1 MSRSVQACAPWRVP
15 ALAGAAALLGAL
27 QVAPAHAYPLDGY
40 ESTGIR
46 RLESIR
52 LAQEGKGGDA
62 KQPPGAML
70 PLSAVEPRL
79 AGQTWDL
86 PPADPALQREVQS
99 QLTGRMDDYG
109 LAVLDLSDPTRPRYM
124 EHRGD
129 YRQNVGSVGKLI
141 VALSMFQALHDLYP
155 DDVDARLKLLR
166 GTVVTADAFSQHDH
180 HTVRQYDIATRKLTR
195 RAVQIGDKATLY
207 EWLDWMLSPSSN
219 SAAGMVM
226 RETMLLRQYGKAYPV
241 AEDEIRR
248 FFADTPKAELTALF
262 DRSFVQPVIA
272 NGLDIEQF
280 RQGSFFTAGGKAK
293 VPGVGESYGTAHELM
308 RYLLRLE
315 QARLVDAFSSRE
327 IKRLIYVTERRIR
340 YASSPALA
348 DAAVYFKSGSL
359 YQCAPEKGFSCRPY
373 AGNVKNYMNSATI
386 VESPA
391 GDRQVFYLST
401 LVTNILRKNS
411 AGEHQALATRLQKLI
426 TEGSYRQTL
435 PNGGDGSPPSAAS
448 TTPSDGAPR

>member
-1 MSRSVQACAPWRVP
+1 MNRLPSRATRPALRWRKLACATAT
-15 ALAGAAALLGAL
+15 ALLAALPTTSGL
-27 QVAPAHAYPLDGY
+27 AYPLDGY

-52 LAQEGKGGDA
+52 LSQEGQGRDV

-70 PLSAVEPRL
+70 PLAAVEPRL

-86 PPADPALQREVQS
+86 PPADPAFQREVES
-99 QLTGRMDDYG
+99 VLTGRMEDYG
-109 LAVLDLSDPTRPRYM
+109 LAVLDLSDPAKPRYM

-129 YRQNVGSVGKLI
+129 HRQNVGSVGKLI
-141 VALSMFQALHDLYP
+141 VALSMFQALRDLHP
-155 DDVDARLKLLR
+155 DDIDARLKLLR
-166 GTVVTADAFSQHDH
+166 TTVVTADGFSQHDH
-180 HTVRQYDIATRKLTR
+180 HTVRQYDVATRKLTR

-241 AEDEIRR
+241 AEDEIQR
-248 FFADTPKAELTALF
+248 FFKETPKAELTALF
-262 DRSFVQPVIA
+262 ERSFVEPVVR

-348 DAAVYFKSGSL
+348 EAAVYFKSGSL

-373 AGNVKNYMNSATI
+373 AGNVKNFMNSATI

-391 GDRQVFYLST
+391 GERKVYYLST

-426 TEGSYRQTL
+426 AEGKR
-435 PNGGDGSPPSAAS
+435 
-448 TTPSDGAPR
+448 